1 LTVIFLWYYNYIDKF
16 KNHRRWLTVINSFN
30 SKAVSKIIGVP
41 MRVTD
46 YWDRINF
53 IKPSISEASGYGS
66 VRLYSFTDL
75 IQFKVAKFLRD
86 RGLSLQKI
94 RKSLN
99 YLRKHLPEVEK
110 PLAQLRFLTD
120 GETIFVL
127 TNRDR
132 EIIDTLKRGQY
143 VLAIAIEELIND
155 LRGKTSKIATE
166 RTYMVRVAKRE
177 FKVILHPD
185 LEDGE
190 YWVECPALP
199 GCSSQ
204 GDSVEES
211 LDMIKDAIKGHL
223 EVDEELK
230 REKSQKR
237 KAA

>member
-1 LTVIFLWYYNYIDKF
+1 L
-16 KNHRRWLTVINSFN
+16 INSFN
-30 SKAVSKIIGVP
+30 SKAVSKIIGIP
-41 MRVTD
+41 TRVID
-46 YWDRINF
+46 YWDRTAF
-53 IKPSISEASGYGS
+53 IKPSVSEASGYGS

-75 IQFKVAKFLRD
+75 IQFRVAKFLRD
-86 RGLSLQKI
+86 QGLSLQKI

-99 YLRKHLPEVEK
+99 FLRKHLPEVEN

-127 TNRDR
+127 TNRDK

-166 RTYMVRVAKRE
+166 RAYMVKVSKRE

-185 LEDGE
+185 LEDGG
-190 YWVECPALP
+190 YWAECPELP

-204 GDSVEES
+204 GGSVEEA

-223 EVDEELK
+223 EIEEELK
-230 REKSQKR
+230 KERSTKR

>member
-1 LTVIFLWYYNYIDKF
+1 
-16 KNHRRWLTVINSFN
+16 VINLISSFN
-30 SKAVSKIIGVP
+30 SKAVSKIIGIP
-41 MRVTD
+41 MRVID
-46 YWDRINF
+46 YWDRTNF

-66 VRLYSFTDL
+66 VRLYSFSDL

-86 RGLSLQKI
+86 QGLSLQKI

-99 YLRKHLPEVEK
+99 FLRRHLPEIEK

-127 TNRDR
+127 TNKDR
-132 EIIDTLKRGQY
+132 EIIDTLKKGQY
-143 VLAIAIEELIND
+143 VLSIAIEKLIND
-155 LRGKTSKIATE
+155 LKGTTSKMAKE
-166 RTYMVRVAKRE
+166 RVYTVSVSKRS

-185 LEDGE
+185 LEDGG

-204 GDSVEES
+204 GDSVEEA

-223 EVDEELK
+223 EVEEELK
-230 REKSQKR
+230 RETIHRR
-237 KAA
+237 KVA

>member
-1 LTVIFLWYYNYIDKF
+1 MT
-16 KNHRRWLTVINSFN
+16 NSFS
-30 SKAVSKIIGVP
+30 SKTVSRIIGIP
-41 MRVTD
+41 TRVID
-46 YWDRINF
+46 YWDRTNF

-75 IQFKVAKFLRD
+75 IQFRVAKFLRD

-127 TNRDR
+127 TNKDK
-132 EIIDTLKRGQY
+132 EIIDTLKKGQY
-143 VLAIAIEELIND
+143 ILAIAIEELIND
-155 LRGKTSKIATE
+155 LRGKTVKIAME
-166 RTYMVRVAKRE
+166 RTYMVKVFKRE
-177 FKVILHPD
+177 FKVVLHPD
-185 LEDGE
+185 LEDGG
-190 YWVECPALP
+190 YWVECPELP

-204 GDSVEES
+204 GDSVEEA
-211 LDMIKDAIKGHL
+211 LDTIKDAIKGHL
-223 EVDEELK
+223 EVEEELK
-230 REKSQKR
+230 KQKSLKR

>member
-1 LTVIFLWYYNYIDKF
+1 LEVIPLT
-16 KNHRRWLTVINSFN
+16 NSFN
-30 SKAVSKIIGVP
+30 SKAVSKIIGIP
-41 MRVTD
+41 TRVID
-46 YWDRINF
+46 YWDRTAF
-53 IKPSISEASGYGS
+53 IKPSVSEASGYGS

-75 IQFKVAKFLRD
+75 IQFRVAKFLRD
-86 RGLSLQKI
+86 QGLSLQKI

-99 YLRKHLPEVEK
+99 YLRKHLPEVEN

-127 TNRDR
+127 TNRDK

-166 RTYMVRVAKRE
+166 RTYMVKVSKRE
-177 FKVILHPD
+177 FRVILHPD
-185 LEDGE
+185 LEDGG
-190 YWVECPALP
+190 YWIECPELP

-204 GDSVEES
+204 GDSVEEA

-223 EVDEELK
+223 EVEEELK
-230 REKSQKR
+230 KERGTNR

>member
-1 LTVIFLWYYNYIDKF
+1 MIPL
-16 KNHRRWLTVINSFN
+16 INSFN
-30 SKAVSKIIGVP
+30 SKAVSKIIGIP
-41 MRVTD
+41 TRVID
-46 YWDRINF
+46 YWDRTAF
-53 IKPSISEASGYGS
+53 IKPSVSEASGYGS

-75 IQFKVAKFLRD
+75 IQFRVAKFLRD
-86 RGLSLQKI
+86 QGLSLQKI

-99 YLRKHLPEVEK
+99 YLRKHLPEVES
-110 PLAQLRFLTD
+110 PLTQLRFLTN

-127 TNRDR
+127 TNKDK

-155 LRGKTSKIATE
+155 LRGRTSMIATE
-166 RTYMVRVAKRE
+166 KTYVVKVSKRD

-185 LEDGE
+185 LEDGG
-190 YWVECPALP
+190 YWIECSELP

-204 GDSVEES
+204 GDSIEEA

-223 EVDEELK
+223 EVEEEIK
-230 REKSQKR
+230 AKHNPKR

>member
-1 LTVIFLWYYNYIDKF
+1 M
-16 KNHRRWLTVINSFN
+16 NSYN
-30 SKAVSKIIGVP
+30 SKTVSRIIGIQT
-41 MRVTD
+41 RVID
-46 YWDRINF
+46 YWDRSNF

-86 RGLSLQKI
+86 QELSLQKI

-99 YLRKHLPEVEK
+99 YLRKHLPEVEN

-127 TNRDR
+127 TNKDK

-143 VLAIAIEELIND
+143 VLAIAIEKLIND

-166 RTYMVRVAKRE
+166 RAYMVKVSKRE
-177 FKVILHPD
+177 FKVILNPD
-185 LEDGE
+185 LESGG
-190 YWVECPALP
+190 YWVECPELP

-204 GDSVEES
+204 GDSIEEA

-223 EVDEELK
+223 EVEEELK
-230 REKSQKR
+230 KEKIRTR

>member
-1 LTVIFLWYYNYIDKF
+1 MI
-16 KNHRRWLTVINSFN
+16 HSFN
-30 SKAVSKIIGVP
+30 SKAVYKIINIP
-41 MRVTD
+41 TRVID
-46 YWDRINF
+46 YWDRTNF

-75 IQFKVAKFLRD
+75 IQFRVAKFLRD
-86 RGLSLQKI
+86 QGLSLQKI

-99 YLRKHLPEVEK
+99 YLRKHRPEVEN

-127 TNRDR
+127 TNKDK

-143 VLAIAIEELIND
+143 VLAIAIEELVKD
-155 LRGKTSKIATE
+155 LRGKTGKISTE
-166 RTYMVRVAKRE
+166 KPYRVNVSKRE

-185 LEDGE
+185 LEDGG
-190 YWVECPALP
+190 YWVECPVLP

-204 GDSVEES
+204 GDSKEEA
-211 LDMIKDAIKGHL
+211 LDMIKDAIRGHL
-223 EVDEELK
+223 EVDQELRK
-230 REKSQKR
+230 EQHPRK